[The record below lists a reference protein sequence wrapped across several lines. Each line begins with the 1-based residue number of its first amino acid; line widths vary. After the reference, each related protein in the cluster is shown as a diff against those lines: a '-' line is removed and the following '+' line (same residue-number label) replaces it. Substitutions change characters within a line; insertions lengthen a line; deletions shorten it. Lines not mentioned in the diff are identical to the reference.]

1 MIVRRSWCLCHG
13 REAVMPH
20 WEWGA
25 AWVKA
30 DEKEIMWDAKKRRK
44 QRGRNNRDKKRVY
57 CVKVLSYK

>member
-25 AWVKA
+25 AWIKA
-30 DEKEIMWDAKKRRK
+30 GKEEIKWEAKKRKRRREK
-44 QRGRNNRDKKRVY
+44 RDKKRVY
-57 CVKVLSYK
+57 CVKELSYK